1 MPSLL
6 ESFAYNPVNWVLTAV
21 LFHAVRTALFPEKIK
36 IAPPKH
42 PHVIE
47 LRTFT
52 PKELARFDGKDGRPI
67 YMSVDGMVF
76 DVSRGRGFYGPGSM
90 YENFSGR
97 DASRGLAK
105 NSFELDMLSPIDG
118 PIDKL
123 ADLAPHEREA
133 LAEWKHFYLGKGSTT
148 SAGDVLIVATIDGG
162 LHGLDRTTGQLLW
175 TAETEGGPLV
185 HVASGPALVD
195 TPLAEEHSAPQ
206 VVVPAASPRNS
217 DDDDDRDDGG
227 DGDGGGT
234 ASPTFVHSAEDG
246 HEALHSRLPLQLQRG
261 QAPPLGPTVVQ
272 GGPWDGFFVPEPA
285 GSGDLYFLS
294 QDGLEKFR
302 MPLKDIV
309 DQHSSF
315 VKNNYAFT
323 SSKTSILIAIDPLT
337 GRIFKTFSSSRQN
350 TPSDL
355 VRVPE
360 SAVFIS
366 RTQYV
371 LNIFSRQ
378 GDLKYNITFSEFS
391 PSSEPELLDGA
402 GTDPLDNTRG
412 ASTLSFNAHVSG
424 LFSFHTRSGEL
435 VETKFSTP
443 TVTLFGVLTD
453 SLGNRHLTKI
463 EAPYKPNRGAA
474 SNPVDSAS
482 DAPEGDRQIRSY
494 IGSIDGTMYILSG
507 RQFPHL
513 DMSSRDDRPRL
524 AMPDEQI
531 AQISDSPYESAGSSD
546 HAQGRTSSGGNGGGV
561 VRASLAPV
569 CAPGAENY
577 PKCLVG
583 DVIDSLPGHA
593 QPRTTGSAAK
603 GSHDGLDDME
613 WMLPVSI
620 TFVAFFFGALW
631 ISFGRRRLAA
641 AKKHDGMAAH
651 GTLLPSGVVPD
662 QRQQPENTDHGPASD
677 TAHLLSVSVEMSGT
691 SEPDRDSRQAHE
703 VLKNFAQDAQ
713 LSDVRSDS
721 EMPRPP
727 TPSKAAKRRKAKR
740 DKAVREQE
748 HPDAD
753 SPEPNTRSSASSDP
767 QPIASTNPSSLQV
780 LSLTDEVLG
789 YGSHGT
795 IVYKGYFEGREV
807 AIKRLLIQFYD
818 VADHEVKILQE
829 SDHHPNVVRSTR
841 EQEQCEGFMY
851 IALELCPASLFDLV
865 ERSNLPHYDE
875 LRRCLKPKEMLSEIM
890 AGLQHLHLMKIV
902 HRDLK
907 PQNILIGGPKNK
919 KNRKPRVMISDFG
932 LGKRLA
938 DDQSSFHNTVGFGGG
953 TAGWRAPECLLA
965 LAHASQVSSG
975 EPLPDDDDADWETA
989 RGGKPGALLPTFV
1002 ASAAGGSRAL
1012 GSNGPI
1018 RITRAVDIF
1027 SIGCV
1032 FFYVLTGGGHPF
1044 GDKFSREMNVLRGN
1058 FRLDALDV
1066 LKEESVLA
1074 KDLIKR
1080 MISKDPSKRPDA
1092 ASVLRHPFFW
1102 TPLQRLTFLQEVSDR
1117 FEAESKEPPSA
1128 LVKLLERGAAKVTG
1142 GDWCRRID
1150 RSILDDLGKYR
1161 KYDGAS
1167 VQDLLRALRNK
1178 KHHYQDLSASARKGL
1193 GPMPSGFLMYFETR
1207 FPHLLMH
1214 CFGVVCESR
1223 VLRADPVFEVSDQG
1237 DGGTGRRDRAAADG
1251 AAQGDGGSGTLDQ
1264 GEPSGA
1270 GNRSTSPAASPTEG
1284 GPAVTDQAAK
1294 SQATVESKLEH
1305 VRSRLEYAR
1314 DKVSAKLS
1322 KSSDGLGPGGQRR
1335 PAAGQPHRTNTGVF
1349 GFLGEL
1355 AAELTDALGTMGG
1368 GIRLD

>member
-175 TAETEGGPLV
+175 TAETEDGPLV

-620 TFVAFFFGALW
+620 TF
-631 ISFGRRRLAA
+631 
-641 AKKHDGMAAH
+641 
-651 GTLLPSGVVPD
+651 
-662 QRQQPENTDHGPASD
+662 
-677 TAHLLSVSVEMSGT
+677 
-691 SEPDRDSRQAHE
+691 
-703 VLKNFAQDAQ
+703 
-713 LSDVRSDS
+713 
-721 EMPRPP
+721 
-727 TPSKAAKRRKAKR
+727 
-740 DKAVREQE
+740 
-748 HPDAD
+748 
-753 SPEPNTRSSASSDP
+753 
-767 QPIASTNPSSLQV
+767 PIASTNPSSLQV

-1080 MISKDPSKRPDA
+1080 MISKDPSKR
-1092 ASVLRHPFFW
+1092 
-1102 TPLQRLTFLQEVSDR
+1102 
-1117 FEAESKEPPSA
+1117 
-1128 LVKLLERGAAKVTG
+1128 
-1142 GDWCRRID
+1142 
-1150 RSILDDLGKYR
+1150 ILDDLGKYR

-1223 VLRADPVFEVSDQG
+1223 VLRADPVFE
-1237 DGGTGRRDRAAADG
+1237 
-1251 AAQGDGGSGTLDQ
+1251 
-1264 GEPSGA
+1264 
-1270 GNRSTSPAASPTEG
+1270 
-1284 GPAVTDQAAK
+1284 